1 MKQRILSYLFDK
13 GKKNKTWNSN
23 ELSKAT
29 ELVRRK
35 IRFWYRFFTQLCD
48 LWKDLAIFHWCLYHF
63 ISFYTWSLKS
73 PSKVLEQVSCVI
85 IPFYR
90 WGNESLRRL
99 NNLLSIRPVRSQAEN
114 SDSALDL
121 LTLFNTTNNHTRNK
135 IMRKETGANS
145 MSPNLSLFR
154 LVFRSSYQG

>member
-48 LWKDLAIFHWCLYHF
+48 LWKDLATFHWCLYHF
-63 ISFYTWSLKS
+63 TSFYTWSLKS
-73 PSKVLEQVSCVI
+73 PIRVLEQVSYVI

-99 NNLLSIRPVRSQAEN
+99 NNLLPIRPVRSQAEI

-121 LTLFNTTNNHTRNK
+121 LTLFNTTTTLE
-135 IMRKETGANS
+135 I
-145 MSPNLSLFR
+145 R
-154 LVFRSSYQG
+154 LWEKKLEPIACLLICHCLG